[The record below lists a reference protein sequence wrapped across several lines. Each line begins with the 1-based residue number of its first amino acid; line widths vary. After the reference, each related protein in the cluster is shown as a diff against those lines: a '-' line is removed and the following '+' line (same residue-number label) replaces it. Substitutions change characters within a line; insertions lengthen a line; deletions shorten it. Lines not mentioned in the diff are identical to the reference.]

1 MEIEKINISE
11 ITEYENNAKLHP
23 REQIEQIKKS
33 IQEFG
38 NNDPIAIDENNV
50 IIEGHGRYK
59 ALKEL
64 GFDEVEVIRLSH
76 MSEEQKRAYILVHN
90 KLTMNSDFDIDILQ
104 LELDDIEDIDMSDF
118 GFEPED
124 DFKTTEQKVRE
135 NDYSGSLVDDFIIMP
150 QSIFDTRQGI
160 WQNRKR
166 EWLDLGIKSEVGRE
180 GNLTFAK
187 SMNTASLSGTS
198 IFDPV
203 LCEIGYTWFTPHE
216 GSKII
221 DPFAG
226 GSVRGIVAERL
237 GHEYTGI
244 DLREEQI
251 DANFDN
257 AREIGIDLD
266 KVNWICDDSKNVD
279 RYIQDE
285 SADLIFACP
294 PYFDLEVYS
303 DNENDISN
311 MGYDEFCEI
320 YSDILKKFA
329 KKLKNNRFAIVTIS
343 DVRDKKGFY
352 RDLTGVTKRAFE
364 SAGVMFYNDI
374 VLINVLGSGA
384 MRARKQMNSSR
395 KVIRSHQSVLV
406 FFKGDPKTI
415 KHEFGDLAALEKLE
429 DDEENEE

>member
-1 MEIEKINISE
+1 MKIEKINISE

-124 DFKTTEQKVRE
+124 DFKTTEQKLRE
-135 NDYSGSLVDDFIIMP
+135 NDYSGSLVDDFII
-150 QSIFDTRQGI
+150 
-160 WQNRKR
+160 
-166 EWLDLGIKSEVGRE
+166 
-180 GNLTFAK
+180 
-187 SMNTASLSGTS
+187 
-198 IFDPV
+198 
-203 LCEIGYTWFTPHE
+203 
-216 GSKII
+216 
-221 DPFAG
+221 
-226 GSVRGIVAERL
+226 
-237 GHEYTGI
+237 
-244 DLREEQI
+244 
-251 DANFDN
+251 
-257 AREIGIDLD
+257 
-266 KVNWICDDSKNVD
+266 
-279 RYIQDE
+279 
-285 SADLIFACP
+285 
-294 PYFDLEVYS
+294 
-303 DNENDISN
+303 
-311 MGYDEFCEI
+311 
-320 YSDILKKFA
+320 KFA

-384 MRARKQMNSSR
+384 MRARKQMNSGR

-415 KHEFGDLAALEKLE
+415 KHEFGDLAALENLE